1 MARSVGGPAGRIDIL
16 GVGVDPL
23 TVEELDAEIERLLRN
38 GERGRVLNVNAHCL
52 NLCHE
57 DPELRGFLNS
67 AEVVFCD
74 GAGVMLAARIL
85 GRRIP
90 ERITYA
96 DWTWRL
102 AALSAAKGYS
112 LYFLGARPGVA
123 QAAAKRLQQSYPNLA
138 IVGFRHGCF
147 DHSAKSPQN
156 EAVVQEINAAA
167 PDILLVGLGMPLQEY
182 WLMENGHKLN
192 VGVVL
197 TGGAVF
203 DYVSGRLSRG
213 PGLLT
218 GNGFE
223 WLARLFVEPRRLWR
237 RYLLGNPLFVL
248 RVLWQRIRARS
259 RAQATLDDHGLRQAA
274 GSPRKR
280 E

>member
-1 MARSVGGPAGRIDIL
+1 MARSVEGLGGRIDIL
-16 GVGVDPL
+16 GVGIDPL
-23 TVEELDAEIERLLRN
+23 TVEELHAEIGRLLRN
-38 GERGRVLNVNAHCL
+38 RERGRVLNVNAHCL
-52 NLCHE
+52 NLCCE
-57 DPELRGFLNS
+57 DPKLRDFLNG

-96 DWTWRL
+96 DWAWRL
-102 AALSAAKGYS
+102 AALAAAEGYS
-112 LYFLGARPGVA
+112 LYFLGSRPGVA
-123 QAAAKRLQQSYPNLA
+123 QEAAKRLQQSYPNLTIA
-138 IVGFRHGCF
+138 GVRHGYF
-147 DHSAKSPQN
+147 DHSATSPEN

-182 WLMENGHKLN
+182 WLMENRHKLN

-203 DYVSGRLSRG
+203 DYVSETLRRG
-213 PGLLT
+213 PRFLT
-218 GNGFE
+218 ENGFE
-223 WLARLFVEPRRLWR
+223 WLARLFVEHRRLWR
-237 RYLLGNPLFVL
+237 RYLLANPLFVL
-248 RVLWQRIRARS
+248 RVLRQHICARQQMRGS
-259 RAQATLDDHGLRQAA
+259 FDDHGLRQAA
-274 GSPRKR
+274 RALRKR